1 MAGLILYD
9 EKSNS
14 LIKLREEINNVLDQK
29 GKDCTIDDF
38 LANYKTEDTEDWQL
52 FSLKKSEAREKLNT
66 LIMQIRPSI
75 LVSNKGAL
83 HRIPCADILYAES
96 NKRVVNIVGQERICT
111 VYMKMDQLEELV
123 EQGFVRCHKSYLV
136 NMLYIKYFSAEGIIL
151 ENGKK
156 IPVSR
161 AKYRNAKECIEK
173 FYMDQQGRG
182 L

>member
-1 MAGLILYD
+1 MAGLIIYD

-14 LIKLREEINNVLDQK
+14 LIKLREEIEDVLKQK

-38 LANYKTEDTEDWQL
+38 FSNYKAESTKDWQL
-52 FSLKKSEAREKLNT
+52 LSLKESEPIQKLNT
-66 LIMQIRPSI
+66 LITQISPSI

-83 HRIPCADILYAES
+83 YRISCADIVYAES
-96 NKRVVNIVGQERICT
+96 NKRVVNIVSQEKTYTI
-111 VYMKMDQLEELV
+111 YMKMDQLEELV

-173 FYMDQQGRG
+173 FYRDGQEKK